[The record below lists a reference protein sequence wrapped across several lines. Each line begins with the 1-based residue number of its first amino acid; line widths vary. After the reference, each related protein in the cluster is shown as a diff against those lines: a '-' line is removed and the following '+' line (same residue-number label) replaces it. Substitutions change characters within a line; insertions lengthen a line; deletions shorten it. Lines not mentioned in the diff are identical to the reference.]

1 MAHCGAMHADGKGTA
16 KDEDKAFE
24 WTEKAARAGV
34 AEAMLNL
41 AAMYRDG
48 IGTDPNQAE
57 AYFWA
62 RAGTE
67 KVGEPL
73 REGAE
78 RFARKIGE
86 NVTFQ
91 RRLAIQKR
99 ANDFVVTHAGD

>member
-1 MAHCGAMHADGKGTA
+1 MAHVGAMYGDGKGT
-16 KDEDKAFE
+16 KKNPDKAFE
-24 WTEKAARAGV
+24 WTERAARAGV

-62 RAGTE
+62 RAGAE
-67 KVGEPL
+67 KVTEPM

-78 RFARKIGE
+78 RYARKIGE
-86 NVTFQ
+86 KVTFQ

-99 ANDFVVTHAGD
+99 ATDFVLTHAGD